1 MAIQLTEFPQFVGPS
16 YHYKGLKAD
25 CQDSVNFESIPV
37 ESGSSPYKSMLIGT
51 PGTKHLKFR
60 LDGTILES
68 IPTGVEGGVIRGMFR
83 PAVGFGSR
91 TIPSLVVAAGRY
103 LWEVVPPVDGISDL
117 RKICE
122 ISSGTSVDYTSSV
135 DFADGGGESGSNY
148 PPKFVVADGSFY
160 TIVNLDDYSASTID
174 TTVTPNAP
182 TKLAFLDARIYS
194 CGTDFVSGKP
204 QGRLYWSAIN
214 DPSSWGATDFISAA
228 VKNDPLM
235 SVRTVGNYLWLVGTE
250 TYEVWQTTTSSG
262 TLYSPI
268 RKVSGAADAV
278 GTASADSVATIGD
291 NIFFVGN
298 GDVGRSRIYHGHGV
312 KLNYISTD
320 AIEDEISGYDTI
332 NDARGF
338 CYSEGGLTYYVVTFP
353 TADVTWVYNLEG
365 KCWHKRSSYNRDGLT
380 HKWDIS
386 NAILCDGYV
395 IASSD
400 RDSKLY
406 FLGRDIYDDDG
417 TMILRRRMAPHMV
430 RNGKLMRHYSLTLEV
445 DTGNGLAYGQGVEPQ
460 IMLRAYDDGG
470 MTPRAERWKTTGRM
484 GHYHTK
490 VKWIGL
496 GTAKDRVYE
505 IKTSDPV
512 KWSVYSARIEV
523 AESVGGT

>member
-1 MAIQLTEFPQFVGPS
+1 MPIQQIEFPQFVGPS
-16 YHYKGLKAD
+16 YSYKGYKAD

-37 ESGSSPYKSMLIGT
+37 ESNGSPYKSMLIGT
-51 PGTKHLKFR
+51 PGTRHLKF
-60 LDGTILES
+60 LHEGKVIDSL
-68 IPTGVEGGVIRGMFR
+68 PTGVANGVIRGMFR
-83 PAVGFGSR
+83 PSVGFGSR
-91 TIPSLVVAAGRY
+91 TKPSLVVAAGMY
-103 LWEVVPPVDGISDL
+103 LWEVCSPVNGVSEI

-122 ISSGTSVDYTSSV
+122 LSSGNSVDYSGSV
-135 DFADGGGESGSNY
+135 DFADGGGESGSNF

-160 TIVNLDDYSASTID
+160 TIVNLDTYQA
-174 TTVTPNAP
+174 TTVDSGVTPNAP

-194 CGTDFVSGKP
+194 CGTDFISGKP

-214 DPSSWGATDFISAA
+214 DPSSWGATDFISAS

-250 TYEVWQTTTSSG
+250 TYEIWQTTTSSG

-278 GTASADSVATIGD
+278 GTSSADSVATIGD

-298 GDVGRSRIYHGHGV
+298 GDVGRSRIYHGQGV

-320 AIEDEISGYDTI
+320 AIEDEIASYPTI
-332 NDARGF
+332 DDARGF
-338 CYSEGGLTYYVVTFP
+338 CYSEGGLTYYVITFP

-365 KCWHKRSSYNRDGLT
+365 KCWHKRSTYNVDGRC
-380 HKWDIS
+380 HRWEIS
-386 NAILCDGYV
+386 NAILCDGFV
-395 IASSD
+395 LAASAT
-400 RDSKLY
+400 DSRLF
-406 FLGRDIYDDDG
+406 FLGRDIFDDDG
-417 TMILRRRMAPHMV
+417 TMIQRIRRAPHMV
-430 RNGKLMRHYSLTLEV
+430 KNGKVMRHYSFTLECDV
-445 DTGNGLAYGQGVEPQ
+445 GNGLSEGQGEEPQ

-490 VKWIGL
+490 VKWIGM

-505 IKTSDPV
+505 IRTSDPV
-512 KWSVYSARIEV
+512 KWSIYSARIEV
-523 AESVGGT
+523 SEAVGGK